1 MTLPRNLAFFE
12 VDPPV
17 YENRLASRWRDLH
30 VVDQTV
36 SIAPEWYPIGG
47 WVYLGMDPS
56 QRLRSDQE
64 PVRRIREIANRHAV
78 EAGPLVNA
86 RCLG

>member
-36 SIAPEWYPIGG
+36 ITTVFSPG
-47 WVYLGMDPS
+47 D
-56 QRLRSDQE
+56 R
-64 PVRRIREIANRHAV
+64 
-78 EAGPLVNA
+78 AGPIDLSFW
-86 RCLG
+86 